1 MQPDVQVRVFVTHM
15 QHPNEA
21 RDVFMCALPGHALAM
36 TRPRYSG
43 AALVLLLLL
52 ALTPVAVATAVAYQT
67 CPLSIPTLDALTAGA
82 AASRADQMLFLADA
96 TRLYQF
102 MAPNLT
108 VVTLSSQF
116 SSVTAL
122 ATDTAATVVVVGD
135 AGTGTLYRFDLLTLQ
150 IRAVARIGDPSGIA
164 LRRAPNSQR
173 LAYVTDAL
181 AHRLYVVDIDRMSTQ
196 TVAGAATAPNP
207 GSRSFTLRAPPPL
220 APL

>member
-1 MQPDVQVRVFVTHM
+1 
-15 QHPNEA
+15 
-21 RDVFMCALPGHALAM
+21 MCALPGRALAM
-36 TRPRYSG
+36 TRPRYSSP
-43 AALVLLLLL
+43 ALVLLL
-52 ALTPVAVATAVAYQT
+52 ALTPVAVSVAYQT
-67 CPLSIPTLDALTAGA
+67 CPLSRPTLDALTAGA
-82 AASRADQMLFLADA
+82 AASQADQMLFLADA
-96 TRLYQF
+96 TRLYRF

-108 VVTLSSQF
+108 VATLSSQF

-122 ATDTAATVVVVGD
+122 ATDTGSTVVVVGD

-181 AHRLYVVDIDRMSTQ
+181 AHRLYVVDIDRLSTQ

-207 GSRSFTLRAPPPL
+207 GILLKRPL
-220 APL
+220 GVANARPLGSSIAC